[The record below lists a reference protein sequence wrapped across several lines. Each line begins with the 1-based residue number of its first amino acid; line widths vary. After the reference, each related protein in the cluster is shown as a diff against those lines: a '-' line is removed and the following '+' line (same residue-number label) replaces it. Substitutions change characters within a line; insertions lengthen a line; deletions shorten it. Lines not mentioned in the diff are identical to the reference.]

1 MPYADKEKRAE
12 YNKTYNKQWYEDN
25 KQKRSEQVKEQK
37 RRKKK
42 EWDAFKASVE
52 CAHCGTSG
60 RPEVIDFHHVDKDD
74 PKNKKVYKFV
84 QGDNYSMGQCVR
96 SKSVA
101 FRSARIATA
110 PTTPKNLPKIK
121 TDLTTISRRDLRC
134 VGAC

>member
-37 RRKKK
+37 RRRKK

-84 QGDNYSMGQCVR
+84 QGDNYSRAMREVKERCIPLCSNCNR
-96 SKSVA
+96 THHAKEFSK
-101 FRSARIATA
+101 
-110 PTTPKNLPKIK
+110 NQ
-121 TDLTTISRRDLRC
+121 D
-134 VGAC
+134 

>member
-1 MPYADKEKRAE
+1 MPYADKEKQAE

-37 RRKKK
+37 RRRKK

-74 PKNKKVYKFV
+74 LNNIKVYKLV
-84 QGDNYSMGQCVR
+84 QGDNYNGAMREVKERCIPLCSNCHR
-96 SKSVA
+96 THHAKE
-101 FRSARIATA
+101 FT
-110 PTTPKNLPKIK
+110 KNQ
-121 TDLTTISRRDLRC
+121 D
-134 VGAC
+134 